1 MDMKER
7 MDALMAS
14 VPEDKRGE
22 LAIKLLE
29 AETIEQRIDI
39 AKEYLG
45 EQASADAPEWLSQ
58 SYELSLEELDQVGGG
73 VDEMPWDNEIDEYG
87 CY

>member
-22 LAIKLLE
+22 LAAKLLE
-29 AETIEQRIDI
+29 AETLEDRISI

-45 EQASADAPEWLSQ
+45 DNDDDAPEWLSQ
-58 SYELSLEELDQVGGG
+58 AYELSDEELDQVAGGA
-73 VDEMPWDNEIDEYG
+73 EMPWDNEVDEYG

>member
-14 VPEDKRGE
+14 VPEDRRGE
-22 LAIKLLE
+22 LAKKLLE
-29 AETIEQRIDI
+29 AETLEERVAI
-39 AKEYLG
+39 AKSYIG
-45 EQASADAPEWLSQ
+45 DTAADDAPEWLSQ
-58 SYELSLEELDQVGGG
+58 AYELSDEDLDQVAGG
-73 VDEMPWDNEIDEYG
+73 VELPWDNEVDEYG

>member
-1 MDMKER
+1 MDLKER

-22 LAIKLLE
+22 LAAKLLE
-29 AETIEQRIDI
+29 AETLEDRISI
-39 AKEYLG
+39 AKEYMG
-45 EQASADAPEWLSQ
+45 DQAGDAPEWLSQ
-58 SYELSLEELDQVGGG
+58 AYELSDDELEQVAGG
-73 VDEMPWDNEIDEYG
+73 VEMPWDNEVSEYG

>member
-29 AETIEQRIDI
+29 AETIEQRIAI
-39 AKEYLG
+39 AKEYVG
-45 EQASADAPEWLSQ
+45 DQVPADAPQWLSQ
-58 SYELSLEELDQVGGG
+58 AYVLSDEELDQIAGGL
-73 VDEMPWDNEIDEYG
+73 EMPWDNEIDEYG

>member
-7 MDALMAS
+7 MNALMEC

-22 LAIKLLE
+22 LAKKLLD
-29 AETIEQRIDI
+29 AETIEERIAI
-39 AKEYLG
+39 AKEFVG
-45 EQASADAPEWLSQ
+45 DEADEAAPEWLS
-58 SYELSLEELDQVGGG
+58 SAYELTDEDLDKIAGG
-73 VDEMPWDNEIDEYG
+73 VEMPWDNEISEYG